1 MAVRM
6 NNLEAMSVTCLV
18 QYPTL
23 PEEMQNHLISLMS
36 KKYRPIGQML
46 AGRTPDYSSIELKN
60 AVKQLQSWASNNRK
74 KKRK

>member
-6 NNLEAMSVTCLV
+6 NNLEAMSVTCLA

-23 PEEMQNHLISLMS
+23 PEEMQNHLISLIS
-36 KKYRPIGQML
+36 PKYRPIGQML
-46 AGRTPDYSSIELKN
+46 AGRSPDYSTVELKK
-60 AVKQLQSWASNNRK
+60 AVKQLQNWASNNRR